1 MPDIMAVSGHKTETE
16 FLKYI
21 RMEKEE
27 AAIRISKHKYF
38 MNRKA

>member
-16 FLKYI
+16 FRKYI

-38 MNRKA
+38 TNRMM